1 MKKIGIF
8 YGPEKGSVEKVAG
21 KLVEKLGADRVD
33 MHPVKHADAETL
45 NRYENIIF
53 GISTVGRETWDA
65 EYNSEDWDRFLPK
78 ITGIDFS
85 RKKIAMYGLGDQV
98 RYARDFVNALGGLG
112 RLLLKNNANIIGQ
125 VSTEGYNFED
135 SEGIHEGLFFGL
147 PLDEDN
153 EPEKTDARLDRWV
166 AQIVSSFD

>member
-1 MKKIGIF
+1 
-8 YGPEKGSVEKVAG
+8 
-21 KLVEKLGADRVD
+21 
-33 MHPVKHADAETL
+33 
-45 NRYENIIF
+45 
-53 GISTVGRETWDA
+53 VGRETWDA

-125 VSTEGYNFED
+125 VSTE
-135 SEGIHEGLFFGL
+135 
-147 PLDEDN
+147 
-153 EPEKTDARLDRWV
+153 
-166 AQIVSSFD
+166 